1 MDKKRFKQENEA
13 LGYRIR
19 ELRENYVHEKLSQE
33 ELSYKTGNAKKTIGE
48 IERGNTNPTYETL
61 LKISKELDIT
71 IKELFDFDM
80 DKYIQLSKDFKLGK
94 LK

>member
-80 DKYIQLSKDFKLGK
+80 DRYIQLSKDFKLGK

>member
-1 MDKKRFKQENEA
+1 MDKKRFKEENEA

-19 ELRENYVHEKLSQE
+19 ELRENYVQEKLSQE

-48 IERGNTNPTYETL
+48 IERGNTNPTFETL
-61 LKISKELDIT
+61 LKISRELDIT

-80 DKYIQLSKDFKLGK
+80 DEYIQLSKDFKLGK
-94 LK
+94 RR

>member
-1 MDKKRFKQENEA
+1 MDKKRFKEENEA

-61 LKISKELDIT
+61 LKISIELDIT

-80 DKYIQLSKDFKLGK
+80 DEYIQLSKDFKLGK